1 LLRTRL
7 LGVALQN
14 KKGILR
20 FSGEN
25 PVVALF
31 QRRSQRCRTPNQAAE
46 LWIGA
51 SGMFIGVAYSSIGIG
66 RFASAHES
74 AHEFAI
80 RHLHDFLL
88 VIVSGEKFLNLI
100 PQ

>member
-1 LLRTRL
+1 
-7 LGVALQN
+7 
-14 KKGILR
+14 
-20 FSGEN
+20 
-25 PVVALF
+25 VVALF
-31 QRRSQRCRTPNQAAE
+31 NGDRNGGTTPNQAAE

-88 VIVSGEKFLNLI
+88 VIISGEKFLHLI